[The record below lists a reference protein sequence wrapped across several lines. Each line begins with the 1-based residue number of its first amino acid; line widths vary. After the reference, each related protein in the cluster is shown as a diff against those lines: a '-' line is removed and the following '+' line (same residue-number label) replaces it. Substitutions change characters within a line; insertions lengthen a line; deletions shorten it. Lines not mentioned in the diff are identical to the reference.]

1 LLIVVKRTESSRRWL
16 AEHESDEF
24 VKRAREAGY
33 RSRAVYKLE
42 EIQRTDRII
51 RPGMTIVDLG
61 AAPGGWS
68 QLAAK
73 LLRGNG
79 RIVAMDILPMD
90 EIPGVEFM
98 QGDFSSEEVLSQFL
112 NLLGE
117 SRPQL
122 VMSDIAPNTT
132 GIGDVDHDRSMYLV
146 ELALDFAKQTLHPGG
161 DFLVKVFQGRG
172 FQEFVQLTRRSFG
185 AVKFHKPPASRAR
198 SAELFVLARDF
209 KS

>member
-1 LLIVVKRTESSRRWL
+1 MVKRTESSRRWL

-42 EIQRTDRII
+42 DIQRSDRII

-73 LLRGNG
+73 LLKGKG
-79 RIVAMDILPMD
+79 RIVANDILAMD
-90 EIPGVEFM
+90 PIVGVDFL
-98 QGDFSSEEVLSQFL
+98 QGDFSSDEVLEQFL
-112 NLLGE
+112 VLVGTE
-117 SRPQL
+117 RVQL

-132 GIGDVDHDRSMYLV
+132 GIPDVDHDRSMYLV
-146 ELALDFAKQTLHPGG
+146 ELALDFAKQVLAPGG
-161 DFLVKVFQGRG
+161 DFVVKVFQGRG
-172 FQEFVQLTRRSFG
+172 FQQFVKLLRGSFKV
-185 AVKFHKPPASRAR
+185 VKVRKPPASRAR
-198 SAELFVLARDF
+198 SAELYLLARDF

>member
-1 LLIVVKRTESSRRWL
+1 MAKRTESSRRWL

-24 VKRAREAGY
+24 VKRAREEGY

-42 EIQRTDRII
+42 DIQRTDRII

-79 RIVAMDILPMD
+79 RIVATDILPMD
-90 EIPGVEFM
+90 PIVGVDFL
-98 QGDFSSEEVLSQFL
+98 QGDFSSEELLGQFL
-112 NLLGE
+112 NLLGPQK
-117 SRPQL
+117 PQL
-122 VMSDIAPNTT
+122 VLSDLAPNST
-132 GIGDVDHDRSMYLV
+132 GIPGVDVDRSMYLV
-146 ELALDFAKQTLHPGG
+146 ELTLDFAKQTLAPGG
-161 DFLVKVFQGRG
+161 DYLVKVFQGRD
-172 FQEFVQLTRRSFG
+172 FQGFVQQLRSCFG
-185 AVKFHKPPASRAR
+185 SVKVRKPPASRAR
-198 SAELFVLARDF
+198 SAELYLLARDF

>member
-1 LLIVVKRTESSRRWL
+1 MAKRTESSRRWL

-24 VKRAREAGY
+24 VKRAREEGY

-42 EIQRTDRII
+42 DIQRTDRII

-79 RIVAMDILPMD
+79 RIVANDILPMD
-90 EIPGVEFM
+90 PIVGVDFL
-98 QGDFSSEEVLSQFL
+98 QGDFSSEELLGQFL
-112 NLLGE
+112 NLLGPQK
-117 SRPQL
+117 PQL
-122 VMSDIAPNTT
+122 VLSDLAPNST
-132 GIGDVDHDRSMYLV
+132 GIPDVDVDRSMYLV
-146 ELALDFAKQTLHPGG
+146 ELTLDFAKQTLAPGG
-161 DFLVKVFQGRG
+161 DYLVKVFQGRDFQG
-172 FQEFVQLTRRSFG
+172 FVKQLRACFG
-185 AVKFHKPPASRAR
+185 SVKVRKPPASRAR
-198 SAELFVLARDF
+198 SAELYLLARDF

>member
-1 LLIVVKRTESSRRWL
+1 MVKRTESSRRWL

-73 LLRGNG
+73 LLKGQG
-79 RIVAMDILPMD
+79 RIVANDILPMD
-90 EIPGVEFM
+90 EIVGVEFL
-98 QGDFSSEEVLSQFL
+98 QGDFSSEEVLAQFL
-112 NLLGE
+112 ELLGTD
-117 SRPQL
+117 RPRL

-132 GIGDVDHDRSMYLV
+132 GIADVDHDRSMYLV
-146 ELALDFAKQTLHPGG
+146 ELALDFAKQTLVPGG
-161 DFLVKVFQGRG
+161 DFVVKVFQGRG
-172 FQEFVQLTRRSFG
+172 FQDFVKQLRGSFKT
-185 AVKFHKPPASRAR
+185 VKFRKPPASRAR
-198 SAELFVLARDF
+198 SAELYLLARDF

>member
-1 LLIVVKRTESSRRWL
+1 VVKRTESSRRWL

-42 EIQRTDRII
+42 DIQRTDRII

-73 LLRGNG
+73 LLKGKG
-79 RIVAMDILPMD
+79 RIVANDILPMD
-90 EIPGVEFM
+90 DIVGVEFLE
-98 QGDFSSEEVLSQFL
+98 GDFSSEDVLKRFL
-112 NLLGE
+112 ELLGTD
-117 SRPQL
+117 RPQL

-132 GIGDVDHDRSMYLV
+132 GIADVDHDRSMYLV
-146 ELALDFAKQTLHPGG
+146 ELALDFAKQTLVPGG
-161 DFLVKVFQGRG
+161 DFVVKVFQGRG
-172 FQEFVQLTRRSFG
+172 FQDFVKQLRGSFQT
-185 AVKFHKPPASRAR
+185 VKFRKPPASRAR
-198 SAELFVLARDF
+198 SAELYLLARDF

>member
-1 LLIVVKRTESSRRWL
+1 VVKRTESSRRWL

-42 EIQRTDRII
+42 DIQRTDRII

-73 LLRGNG
+73 LLKGQG
-79 RIVAMDILPMD
+79 RIVANDILPMD
-90 EIPGVEFM
+90 DIVGVEFL
-98 QGDFSSEEVLSQFL
+98 QGDFSSEEVLEQFL
-112 NLLGE
+112 TLLG
-117 SRPQL
+117 SDRPRL

-132 GIGDVDHDRSMYLV
+132 GIADVDHDRSMYLV
-146 ELALDFAKQTLHPGG
+146 ELALDFARRTLVPGG
-161 DFLVKVFQGRG
+161 DFVVKVFQGRG
-172 FQEFVQLTRRSFG
+172 FQDFVKQLRGSFQT
-185 AVKFHKPPASRAR
+185 VKFRKPPASRAR
-198 SAELFVLARDF
+198 SAELYLLARDF

>member
-1 LLIVVKRTESSRRWL
+1 MVKRTESSRRWL

-24 VKRAREAGY
+24 VKRAREEGY

-42 EIQRTDRII
+42 DIQRTDRII

-73 LLRGNG
+73 LLKGQG
-79 RIVAMDILPMD
+79 RIVANDILPMD
-90 EIPGVEFM
+90 EIIGVEFL
-98 QGDFSSEEVLSQFL
+98 QGDFSSDEVMRQFL
-112 NLLGE
+112 DLLGTD
-117 SRPQL
+117 RPRL

-146 ELALDFAKQTLHPGG
+146 ELALDFARQTLVPGG
-161 DFLVKVFQGRG
+161 DFVVKVFQGRG
-172 FQEFVQLTRRSFG
+172 FQEFVKQLRGSFK
-185 AVKFHKPPASRAR
+185 AVKVRKPPASRAR
-198 SAELFVLARDF
+198 SAELYLLARDF

>member
-1 LLIVVKRTESSRRWL
+1 MVKRTESSRRWL

-51 RPGMTIVDLG
+51 KPGMTIVDLG

-90 EIPGVEFM
+90 AIVGVEFL
-98 QGDFSSEEVLSQFL
+98 QGDFAAEEVLSQ
-112 NLLGE
+112 LLKILGPDD
-117 SRPQL
+117 RPQL

-132 GIGDVDHDRSMYLV
+132 GIADVDHDRSMYLV
-146 ELALDFAKQTLHPGG
+146 ELSLDFAKQTLAPGG

-172 FQEFVQLTRRSFG
+172 FQDFVQHARRHFG
-185 AVKFHKPPASRAR
+185 LVKFRKPPASRAR
-198 SAELFVLARDF
+198 SAELYVLARDF

>member
-1 LLIVVKRTESSRRWL
+1 VVKRTESSRRWL

-79 RIVAMDILPMD
+79 RILAMDILPMD
-90 EIPGVEFM
+90 DIMGVEFM
-98 QGDFSSEEVLSQFL
+98 QGDFSADVVLSQLL
-112 NLLGE
+112 NMLGTD
-117 SRPQL
+117 RPQL
-122 VMSDIAPNTT
+122 VMSDIAPNTS
-132 GIGDVDHDRSMYLV
+132 GIAAVDHDRSMYLV
-146 ELALDFAKQTLHPGG
+146 ELALDFAKQTLQPGG

-172 FQEFVQLTRRSFG
+172 FQDFVQHARRHFST
-185 AVKFHKPPASRAR
+185 VKFRKPPASRAR
-198 SAELFVLARDF
+198 SAELYVLARAF

>member
-1 LLIVVKRTESSRRWL
+1 MVKRTESSRRWL

-42 EIQRTDRII
+42 DIQRTDRII

-73 LLRGNG
+73 LLKGQG
-79 RIVAMDILPMD
+79 RIVANDILPMD
-90 EIPGVEFM
+90 DIVGVEFL
-98 QGDFSSEEVLSQFL
+98 QGDFSSEEVLEQFL
-112 NLLGE
+112 TLLG
-117 SRPQL
+117 SDRPRL

-132 GIGDVDHDRSMYLV
+132 GIADVDHDRSMYLV
-146 ELALDFAKQTLHPGG
+146 ELALDFARRTLVPGG
-161 DFLVKVFQGRG
+161 DFVVKVFQGRG
-172 FQEFVQLTRRSFG
+172 FQDFVKQLRGSFQT
-185 AVKFHKPPASRAR
+185 VKFRKPPASRAR
-198 SAELFVLARDF
+198 SAELYLLARDF

>member
-1 LLIVVKRTESSRRWL
+1 VVKRTESSRRWL

-42 EIQRTDRII
+42 DIQRTDRII

-73 LLRGNG
+73 LLKGQG
-79 RIVAMDILPMD
+79 RIVANDILPMD
-90 EIPGVEFM
+90 DIVGVEFL
-98 QGDFSSEEVLSQFL
+98 QGDFSSEEVLEQFL
-112 NLLGE
+112 TLLG
-117 SRPQL
+117 SDRPRL

-132 GIGDVDHDRSMYLV
+132 GIADVDHDRSMYLV
-146 ELALDFAKQTLHPGG
+146 ELALDFARRTLVPGG
-161 DFLVKVFQGRG
+161 DFVVKVFQGRG
-172 FQEFVQLTRRSFG
+172 FQDFVKQLRGSFKT
-185 AVKFHKPPASRAR
+185 VKFRKPPASRAR
-198 SAELFVLARDF
+198 SAELYLLARDF

>member
-1 LLIVVKRTESSRRWL
+1 MVKRTESSRRWL

-73 LLRGNG
+73 LLKGQG
-79 RIVAMDILPMD
+79 RIVANDILPMD
-90 EIPGVEFM
+90 EIVGVEFL
-98 QGDFSSEEVLSQFL
+98 QGDFSAEEVLAQFL
-112 NLLGE
+112 ALLGTD
-117 SRPQL
+117 RPRL

-132 GIGDVDHDRSMYLV
+132 GIADVDHDRSMYLV
-146 ELALDFAKQTLHPGG
+146 ELALDFAKQTLVPGG
-161 DFLVKVFQGRG
+161 DFVVKVFQGRG
-172 FQEFVQLTRRSFG
+172 FQDFVKQLRGSFKT
-185 AVKFHKPPASRAR
+185 VKFRKPPASRAR
-198 SAELFVLARDF
+198 SAELYLLARDF

>member
-1 LLIVVKRTESSRRWL
+1 MVKRTESSRRWL

-42 EIQRTDRII
+42 DIQRTDRII

-73 LLRGNG
+73 LLKGKG
-79 RIVAMDILPMD
+79 RIVANDILPMD
-90 EIPGVEFM
+90 DIVGVEFLE
-98 QGDFSSEEVLSQFL
+98 GDFSSEDVLKRFL
-112 NLLGE
+112 ELLGTD
-117 SRPQL
+117 RPQL

-132 GIGDVDHDRSMYLV
+132 GIADVDHDRSMYLV
-146 ELALDFAKQTLHPGG
+146 ELALDFAKQTLVPGG
-161 DFLVKVFQGRG
+161 DFVVKVFQGRG
-172 FQEFVQLTRRSFG
+172 FQDFVKQLRGSFQT
-185 AVKFHKPPASRAR
+185 VKFRKPPASRAR
-198 SAELFVLARDF
+198 SAELYLLARDF

>member
-1 LLIVVKRTESSRRWL
+1 MVKRTESSRRWL

-24 VKRAREAGY
+24 VKKAREAGY

-42 EIQRTDRII
+42 DIQRTDRII

-73 LLRGNG
+73 LLKGQG
-79 RIVAMDILPMD
+79 RIVANDILPMD
-90 EIPGVEFM
+90 DIIGVEFL
-98 QGDFSSEEVLSQFL
+98 QGDFSSDDVMQQFL
-112 NLLGE
+112 NLLGPD
-117 SRPQL
+117 RPRL

-146 ELALDFAKQTLHPGG
+146 ELALDFARQTLAPGG
-161 DFLVKVFQGRG
+161 DFVVKVFQGRG
-172 FQEFVQLTRRSFG
+172 FQDFVKQLRSSFKS
-185 AVKFHKPPASRAR
+185 VKVRKPPASRAR
-198 SAELFVLARDF
+198 SAELYLLARGF